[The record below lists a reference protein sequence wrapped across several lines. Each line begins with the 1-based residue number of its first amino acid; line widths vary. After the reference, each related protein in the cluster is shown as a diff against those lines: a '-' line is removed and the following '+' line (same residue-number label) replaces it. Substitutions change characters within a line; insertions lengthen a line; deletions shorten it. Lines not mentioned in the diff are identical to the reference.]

1 MKEWLIDLTQNT
13 IIAVVI
19 TLLWYVLGVD
29 KSWNDATTTFAT
41 AFLVLFVITLYQR
54 YKKNKKK

>member
-13 IIAVVI
+13 IISVVI
-19 TLLWYVLGVD
+19 TLIWYVLGID
-29 KSWNDATTTFAT
+29 KSWNDAATTFAT

-54 YKKNKKK
+54 

>member
-1 MKEWLIDLTQNT
+1 MKKWLIDLTQNT
-13 IIAVVI
+13 IISVVI
-19 TLLWYVLGVD
+19 TLLCYVLGMVQ
-29 KSWNDATTTFAT
+29 SWTDAATTFTT

>member
-13 IIAVVI
+13 IISVVI
-19 TLLWYVLGVD
+19 TLLWYVLGID
-29 KSWNDATTTFAT
+29 QSWNDAATTFAT